1 MMANNMDRRELLHRA
16 SMLLGGAITA
26 SAASGILAGCVSTP
40 VDPAEGPAKTGF
52 LNPEEMRAISA
63 MADQIIP
70 ATDTPGAIDAGV
82 PNFIDRM
89 VSGYYQAKE
98 KEIIRA
104 GLRQATTDAM
114 ELRGKGF
121 ADLAAEDQVALMKEY
136 DREAYSPRPP
146 NSDPHF
152 FRLVKELTV
161 LGYGTSQA
169 GATKLMYYNQT
180 PGPFRGDVPY
190 SEIGKV
196 SAL

>member
-1 MMANNMDRRELLHRA
+1 MMDRRELLHRA

-40 VDPAEGPAKTGF
+40 VADTADGAAKTGF
-52 LNPEEMRAISA
+52 LNAEETSIISA
-63 MADQIIP
+63 MAEQIIP
-70 ATDTPGAIDAGV
+70 RTDTPGAIDAGV

-89 VSGYYQAKE
+89 VSGYYQPKE

-104 GLRQATTDAM
+104 GLRQAATDAM
-114 ELRGKGF
+114 ELRGKSF
-121 ADLAAEDQVALMKEY
+121 ADLAPGDQVALMREY
-136 DREAYSPRPP
+136 DREAYKPLPA

-152 FRLVKELTV
+152 FRMVKELTV
-161 LGYGTSQA
+161 LGYGTSKE

-190 SEIGKV
+190 SELGKV

>member
-1 MMANNMDRRELLHRA
+1 MIDRRELLHRA

-40 VDPAEGPAKTGF
+40 VADTADGAAKTGF
-52 LNPEEMRAISA
+52 LNAEETSIISA
-63 MADQIIP
+63 MAEQIIP
-70 ATDTPGAIDAGV
+70 RTDTPGAIDAGV

-89 VSGYYQAKE
+89 VSGYYQPKE

-104 GLRQATTDAM
+104 GLRQAATDAM
-114 ELRGKGF
+114 ELRGKSF
-121 ADLAAEDQVALMKEY
+121 ADLAPGDQVALMREY
-136 DREAYSPRPP
+136 DREAYKPLPA

-152 FRLVKELTV
+152 FRMVKELTV
-161 LGYGTSQA
+161 LGYGTSKE

-190 SEIGKV
+190 SELGKV

>member
-1 MMANNMDRRELLHRA
+1 MMDRRELLHRA

-40 VDPAEGPAKTGF
+40 VDTADGVARTGF
-52 LNPEEMRAISA
+52 LNAEETSIVSA
-63 MADQIIP
+63 MAEQIIP
-70 ATDTPGAIDAGV
+70 RTDTPGAIDAGV

-89 VSGYYQAKE
+89 VSGFYQPKE

-104 GLRQATTDAM
+104 GLRQTATDAM
-114 ELRGKGF
+114 ELRGKSF
-121 ADLAAEDQVALMKEY
+121 AELAPEDQVTLMKEY
-136 DREAYSPRPP
+136 DREAYKPRPAG
-146 NSDPHF
+146 SDPHF

-169 GATKLMYYNQT
+169 GATKLMMYNQT
-180 PGPFRGDVPY
+180 PGPYRGDVPY

>member
-1 MMANNMDRRELLHRA
+1 MMDRRELLHRTA
-16 SMLLGGAITA
+16 MLLGGAITA

-52 LNPEEMRAISA
+52 LNSEEMRAISA

-89 VSGYYQAKE
+89 VSGYYQPKE

-114 ELRGKGF
+114 EMRGKGF
-121 ADLAAEDQVALMKEY
+121 ADLAPEDQVALMKEY
-136 DREAYSPRPP
+136 DREAYTPRPT

-169 GATKLMYYNQT
+169 GATKLMNYNQN